1 MAAFGEL
8 CIMPNNTEES
18 TITKEEALEAIYK
31 GKYVFCPHEI
41 LKPIVYITLSTQEER
56 SLLGYFGL
64 KSFYKYFYD
73 TIYKG
78 CYYAFALRQ
87 DNGLNIGK
95 QKLDFNTFFLHNNK
109 FYMVV
114 EEEDEYLKIKKVN
127 ELWGLL

>member
-18 TITKEEALEAIYK
+18 TITKEEAFEAIYK
-31 GKYVFCPHEI
+31 GKPVFYPYEI
-41 LKPIVYITLSTQEER
+41 LNPVVYVQISTQEER
-56 SLLGYFGL
+56 SLLEYFSL
-64 KSFYKYFYD
+64 NSTFRYFYD

-78 CYYAFALRQ
+78 CYYAFALSQ
-87 DNGLNIGK
+87 DNGLSIGK

-109 FYMVV
+109 FYVVV
-114 EEEDEYLKIKKVN
+114 EDKDEHLKFKKVN